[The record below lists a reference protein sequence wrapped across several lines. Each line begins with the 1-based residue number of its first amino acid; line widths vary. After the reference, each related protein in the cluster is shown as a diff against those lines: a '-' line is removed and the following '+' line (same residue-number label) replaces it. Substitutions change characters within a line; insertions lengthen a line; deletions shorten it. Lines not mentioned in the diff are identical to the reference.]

1 MKYTSKDIG
10 STMVFAQ
17 MNAGRVLNPASVSRN
32 SELPCKLLKSQ
43 NVPNHIALIIS
54 ILSIFTLLSSCKKKE
69 APNPEPVSVEY
80 PKGYVVNGGS
90 NTISIIDL
98 NEMTEKNIIQ
108 MTETGRFPHHI
119 NMSADGTKLA
129 VAIPEYDFT
138 LGHAFLHNAN
148 NKKGGIAVI
157 EAKTGNTL
165 LKTSMPSVN
174 FNAVFNADGSEIW
187 SASSTHA
194 GEMFIFDAKTG
205 TQKNKIALGSDPTEV
220 VFSKDGQYAFVAL
233 GESSFVYVLNT
244 ATKAIIKTIKV
255 DAFPTNVWVGNNGK
269 IYVEN
274 KVSLSINIINPTTLT
289 VEEYLD
295 VNFKPGQIAYNQTLN
310 ELWVC
315 QAGEN
320 KVAYFERKG
329 SLWSL
334 KGNITTGD
342 DAHAVKFSKD
352 EKKAFVVNQKSNTVS
367 VVDVANHKKLK
378 DVAVGSLPNGIV
390 LKE

>member
-1 MKYTSKDIG
+1 MKYTSRNTLNY
-10 STMVFAQ
+10 ST
-17 MNAGRVLNPASVSRN
+17 
-32 SELPCKLLKSQ
+32 
-43 NVPNHIALIIS
+43 LIIS
-54 ILSIFTLLSSCKKKE
+54 VLHIILLIFSCKKKE
-69 APNPEPVSVEY
+69 TPNPEPVSVEY

-119 NMSADGTKLA
+119 NMSVDGTKLA

-138 LGHAFLHNAN
+138 LGHAFLHNAS

-165 LKTSMPSVN
+165 LKISMPSVN
-174 FNAVFNADGSEIW
+174 FNAVFSADGSEIW
-187 SASSTHA
+187 SASSTHS
-194 GEMFIFDAKTG
+194 GEMFVFDAKTG
-205 TQKNKIALGSDPTEV
+205 VQKNKIALGSDPTEV

-244 ATKAIIKTIKV
+244 TTKAIIKTIKV
-255 DAFPTNVWVGNNGK
+255 DAFPTNVWLGNNGK

-274 KVSLSINIINPTTLT
+274 KVSLSINIINPQTLA

-295 VNFKPGQIAYNQTLN
+295 VNFRPGQMAYNQALN

-329 SLWSL
+329 NLWSL
-334 KGNITTGD
+334 KGNIITGD
-342 DAHAVKFSKD
+342 DAHAVRFSKD
-352 EKKAFVVNQKSNTVS
+352 EKRAFVVNQKSNTVS
-367 VVDVANHKKLK
+367 VIDAASHKKTK
-378 DVAVGSLPNGIV
+378 DIPVGSLPNGIV